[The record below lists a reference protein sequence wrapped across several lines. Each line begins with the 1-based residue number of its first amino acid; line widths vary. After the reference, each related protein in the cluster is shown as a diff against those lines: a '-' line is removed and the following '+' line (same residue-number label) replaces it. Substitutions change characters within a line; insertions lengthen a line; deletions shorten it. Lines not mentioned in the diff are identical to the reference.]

1 MLEYKKLIDY
11 LPSFLAEYREY
22 QQIMTIEQT
31 EFDSIL
37 TRIDLLLENQF
48 ITSCDEG
55 TVDRYEH
62 MYGIAPIAGSNLE
75 ERKFNLLA
83 KINSEL
89 PYTHKKLEE
98 MLANLCGE
106 SGFLLSINANQ
117 YLIHVKV
124 ALEAKNNTA
133 AVEEMLRAIL
143 PVNQAFEV
151 SLLYNQHETLA
162 DYTHAQLATY
172 THGELREEVLV

>member
-1 MLEYKKLIDY
+1 MEYKKLIDY

-22 QQIMTIEQT
+22 QQIMAIEQT

-37 TRIDLLLENQF
+37 ARIDLLLENQF
-48 ITSCDEG
+48 IATCNKE
-55 TVDRYEH
+55 TVERYER
-62 MYGIAPIAGSNLE
+62 MFGIAPIAGSNLE

-89 PYTHKKLEE
+89 PYTYKKLEE

-106 SGFLLSINANQ
+106 NGFLLSMNANQ
-117 YLIHVKV
+117 YQVHVKV
-124 ALEAKNNTA
+124 ALEAKNNMTA
-133 AVEEMLRAIL
+133 VAEMLRVVL
-143 PVNQAFEV
+143 PANQAFKV

-162 DYTHAQLATY
+162 DYTHAQLAAY
-172 THGELREEVLV
+172 THGELREEVLT